1 MGPDFYA
8 EKGQRNGMFEEL
20 HRKMNRF
27 WNADRT
33 LNETDPE
40 FIGIF
45 SEFAYDTVVNEP
57 GANDEMLD
65 DHARCMAII
74 AAIIGAQGMDAF
86 EMMLPISYHSGV
98 TSVELKEIVYEA
110 TPLIGFAHTL
120 PYLKRINDYLNVENV
135 ELPLAPQSAIDKQNR
150 TQEGASLRR
159 TLFGE
164 SADSDEE
171 FRKMGAGHIDSWIS
185 GDYLGAYLTRNG
197 LSLQEREM
205 IAFCLLMAQPDCAN
219 ELRGH
224 IMANL
229 RVGNTAHF
237 LIAVASQCLPYIGYP
252 RAMNAVKTI
261 AEVAHSDKQT
271 V

>member
-1 MGPDFYA
+1 
-8 EKGQRNGMFEEL
+8 MFEEL
-20 HRKMNRF
+20 NRKMNRF

-57 GANDEMLD
+57 GANDEKLD

-120 PYLKRINDYLNVENV
+120 PYLK
-135 ELPLAPQSAIDKQNR
+135 
-150 TQEGASLRR
+150 
-159 TLFGE
+159 
-164 SADSDEE
+164 
-171 FRKMGAGHIDSWIS
+171 
-185 GDYLGAYLTRNG
+185 
-197 LSLQEREM
+197 
-205 IAFCLLMAQPDCAN
+205 
-219 ELRGH
+219 
-224 IMANL
+224 
-229 RVGNTAHF
+229 
-237 LIAVASQCLPYIGYP
+237 
-252 RAMNAVKTI
+252 
-261 AEVAHSDKQT
+261 
-271 V
+271 

>member
-1 MGPDFYA
+1 
-8 EKGQRNGMFEEL
+8 
-20 HRKMNRF
+20 
-27 WNADRT
+27 
-33 LNETDPE
+33 
-40 FIGIF
+40 
-45 SEFAYDTVVNEP
+45 
-57 GANDEMLD
+57 
-65 DHARCMAII
+65 
-74 AAIIGAQGMDAF
+74 
-86 EMMLPISYHSGV
+86 MMLPISYHSGV